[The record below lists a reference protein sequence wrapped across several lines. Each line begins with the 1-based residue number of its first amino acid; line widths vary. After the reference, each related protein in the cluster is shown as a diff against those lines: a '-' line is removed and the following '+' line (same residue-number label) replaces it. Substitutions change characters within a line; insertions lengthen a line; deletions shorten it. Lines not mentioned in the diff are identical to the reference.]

1 MVPNWMLVHVA
12 IGPFALRSPN
22 GLRSTPPVAPP
33 GVPSEMW
40 KKHLR
45 LYGSVSAQAI
55 HIVCSN
61 ETTLEIENILY
72 HWMFKSF
79 LSHTFT
85 SDHNI
90 FKQHYDTNTQEGEF
104 QKDRI

>member
-1 MVPNWMLVHVA
+1 MVPNRIA

-33 GVPSEMW
+33 GVPSETW
-40 KKHLR
+40 KKDFR
-45 LYGSVSAQAI
+45 RYGSVSAQVI

-72 HWMFKSF
+72 IRVP
-79 LSHTFT
+79 L
-85 SDHNI
+85 D
-90 FKQHYDTNTQEGEF
+90 F
-104 QKDRI
+104 QIILVT